1 MRRTAGVG
9 EGKLGC
15 FIWLAILLLAGLV
28 AYKALPVKLAS
39 TQLYDYMDDQARFG
53 ARVPATTLKGRVLN
67 RAKELD
73 LPVTAKDLTVTK
85 RGGVIRMECKFT
97 KPVNILGFTY
107 DWDFDL
113 EVDRQV
119 FIF

>member
-1 MRRTAGVG
+1 MRRTAGLG

-15 FIWLAILLLAGLV
+15 FIWLAVLLLAGLI

-53 ARVPATTLKGRVLN
+53 ARVPAATLKGRVLN
-67 RAKELD
+67 RAKQLH
-73 LPVTAKDLTVTK
+73 LPVTTKDLTVSK
-85 RGGVIRMECKFT
+85 RGGIIHMECKFT
-97 KPVNILGFTY
+97 APVDVLGFTY
-107 DWDFDL
+107 NWDFDL
-113 EVDRQV
+113 EVDRQI

>member
-1 MRRTAGVG
+1 MKRTAGLG

-15 FIWLAILLLAGLV
+15 IIWLVVLILAGLI
-28 AYKALPVKLAS
+28 AFKAIPVKLAS

-53 ARVPATTLKGRVLN
+53 ARVSPATLKGRVLN

-85 RGGVIRMECKFT
+85 AGGVIRMACKFT
-97 KPVNILGFTY
+97 APVNILGFTY
-107 DWDFDL
+107 NWDFDL
-113 EVDRQV
+113 EIDRQI

>member
-1 MRRTAGVG
+1 MRRTAGLG

-15 FIWLAILLLAGLV
+15 VIWALVFLLAGLI

-39 TQLYDYMDDQARFG
+39 AQLYDYMDDQARFG
-53 ARVPATTLKGRVLN
+53 ARTSAEALKDSIVR

-73 LPVTAKDLTVTK
+73 LPVTARNVTVRK
-85 RGGVIRMECKFT
+85 AGGTIRMTCDFT
-97 KPVNILGFTY
+97 VPVNVLGYTY
-107 DWDFDL
+107 DWEFNL
-113 EVDRQV
+113 VVDRQI

>member
-1 MRRTAGVG
+1 MRRRAGLG

-15 FIWLAILLLAGLV
+15 VVWCAVLVLAGLI
-28 AYKALPVKLAS
+28 AYRTIPVKLAS

-53 ARVPATTLKGRVLN
+53 ARTPPLVMRDRILK

-73 LPVTAKDLTVTK
+73 LPVVARDITVTK
-85 RGGVIRMECKFT
+85 RGGVIRAQCKFT
-97 KPVNILGFTY
+97 APVDILGYTHN
-107 DWDFDL
+107 WEFDL
-113 EVDRQV
+113 VVDRQV